1 MKTISR
7 AVLSVLVLTLT
18 SCNYLDFDET
28 SSVYTHDDMY
38 RYFNKTSQMLTNI
51 YRYIP
56 QDLGA
61 IGNAM
66 RECGSDD
73 AEFGDTA
80 GDIQLFNNG
89 GWSSISTVDSQ
100 WGLYWGIRCA
110 NEFLESIKT
119 VDFTP
124 YKDDP
129 RYENWMK
136 QFAFYEYEARILRAH
151 FFFELARR
159 YGDIAMPLTKLTIE
173 EANSMPK
180 TEFNDVIGFIVSEC
194 DQCAVKLPVDYFSV
208 PGAEYGRITQGY
220 AMALKTKALL
230 YSASKLHN
238 PSGDREKWKAS
249 AKAALALI
257 SSGDFSLDPNDKANT
272 VESPEIVL
280 TRMNT
285 PSNKFEQE
293 NFPVR
298 FTEGVRTWMS
308 GTYPTQELVDA
319 FQTING
325 YDVTLTEQG
334 WVSED
339 PAFDPAR
346 PYDNRDPRF
355 ARAILANGMTFK
367 DSEIQTYIGGA
378 DYSEFREKGTPTGYY
393 LRKYIMESTSF
404 TPESEV
410 TNKHSWVIYRLSEAY
425 LTYAESMVEAFDNPD
440 YTDQEFTMS
449 AREALNEIRRNASM
463 PDITV
468 SGKEN
473 FIQAV
478 RREWRVEFAFE
489 DHRFWDI
496 RRWCIGSDTQK
507 SVSGVRII
515 KEGTDYKYSRITV
528 ENRVWNDRMN
538 LYPIPQQELFI
549 NPNLNPQNIGW

>member
-1 MKTISR
+1 MKKINRIFLTLLL
-7 AVLSVLVLTLT
+7 AVLG
-18 SCNYLDFDET
+18 SCSYLDFDET
-28 SSVYTHDDMY
+28 SGVYTHDDMY
-38 RYFNKTSQMLTNI
+38 RYFHKTSQMLTNV

-66 RECGSDD
+66 RECACDD
-73 AEFGDTA
+73 AEFGNPA
-80 GDIQLFNNG
+80 GDVQLFNNG

-110 NEFLESIKT
+110 NEFLESIKD

-129 RYENWMK
+129 SYENWMK
-136 QFAFYEYEARILRAH
+136 QFAYFEYEARMLRAH

-159 YGDIAMPLTKLTIE
+159 YGDIAIPLKKLTIE
-173 EANSMPK
+173 EANTISK
-180 TEFNDVIGFIVSEC
+180 TSFDGVIDFIVAEC
-194 DQCAVKLPVDYFSV
+194 NECSQKLPVDYFSV
-208 PGAEYGRITQGY
+208 PGAEYGRITSGY
-220 AMALKTKALL
+220 AMALKSKALL
-230 YSASKLHN
+230 YAASKLHN
-238 PSGDREKWKAS
+238 PSGDKERWKRS
-249 AKAALALI
+249 AKAALELI
-257 SSGDFSLDPNDKANT
+257 NTGDFSLDPGDKTNT
-272 VESPEIVL
+272 VESSEVVL

-285 PSNKFEQE
+285 PSRNFEQE

-298 FTEGVRTWMS
+298 FTEGVRSWMS

-325 YDVTLTEQG
+325 YDVILTEQG
-334 WVSED
+334 WISDD
-339 PAFDPAR
+339 PAFDPQK

-355 ARAILANGMTFK
+355 YRTVLANGMAFK
-367 DSEIQTYIGGA
+367 NSEIQTYVGGL
-378 DYSEFREKGTPTGYY
+378 DYSESREKGTPTGYY

-404 TPESEV
+404 TPEAEV
-410 TNKHSWVIYRLSEAY
+410 TNKHSWVIYRLAEAY
-425 LTYAESMVEAFDNPD
+425 LTYAESMIEAFDNPD
-440 YTDQEFTMS
+440 YEDAEYTMS
-449 AREALNEIRRNASM
+449 AREALNEVRKNASM
-463 PDITV
+463 PAVTV
-468 SGKEN
+468 SGKDD
-473 FIQAV
+473 FIEAV

-507 SVSGVRII
+507 SISGVRIT
-515 KEGTDYKYSRITV
+515 KDNSGFKYSRFMV

-538 LYPIPQQELFI
+538 LYPIPQTELFT
-549 NPNLNPQNIGW
+549 NPNLNPQNVGW